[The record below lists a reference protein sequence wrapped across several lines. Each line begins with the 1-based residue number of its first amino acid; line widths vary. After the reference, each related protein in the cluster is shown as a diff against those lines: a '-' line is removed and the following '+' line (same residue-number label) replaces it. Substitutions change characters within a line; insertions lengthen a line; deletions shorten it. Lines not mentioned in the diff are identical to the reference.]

1 MNQGD
6 LLKTIITSS
15 VAVLTAL
22 LPLIINYFGKR
33 SKDTERKNLLDDSQA
48 RMNFLN
54 NYYESLRKL
63 LPDTEIDA
71 LKAKIAAELYDIKN
85 KINESNLRHANTTS
99 GVHFT
104 FQKIFLTYKPAT
116 FMGWIWAILFYLDL
130 FMLFVSLLG
139 AAIDDAGNF
148 TWSQFYNSIV
158 NEEGGI
164 TAIVILI
171 GSLLLFRW
179 LALRN
184 YKKNS
189 HLQIPGHA

>member
-1 MNQGD
+1 MSQDQFNKNEKFPRFQPNRDENKKGGP
-6 LLKTIITSS
+6 KFS
-15 VAVLTAL
+15 
-22 LPLIINYFGKR
+22 NY
-33 SKDTERKNLLDDSQA
+33 
-48 RMNFLN
+48 
-54 NYYESLRKL
+54 
-63 LPDTEIDA
+63 
-71 LKAKIAAELYDIKN
+71 
-85 KINESNLRHANTTS
+85 
-99 GVHFT
+99 
-104 FQKIFLTYKPAT
+104 
-116 FMGWIWAILFYLDL
+116 WIWAILFYLDL

-184 YKKNS
+184 YKKNA